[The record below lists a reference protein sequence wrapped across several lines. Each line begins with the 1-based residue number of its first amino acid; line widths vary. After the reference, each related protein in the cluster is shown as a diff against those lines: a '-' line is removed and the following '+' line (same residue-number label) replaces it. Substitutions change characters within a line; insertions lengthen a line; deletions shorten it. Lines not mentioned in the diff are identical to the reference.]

1 MLAVRL
7 DRPNDLNEWRGKARR
22 LLVAGMA
29 PSQVVWRTG
38 SDENGLFEAGDSML
52 PEADAPV
59 GTVPRQFI
67 DLAGSVIQH
76 SSPDRFG
83 VLYRVLWRLQSDP
96 TFLTNAGDRDNSLLT
111 NWASAVRRDAHK
123 MKAFVRFRSV
133 MEGDLE
139 RFIAWFEPDHFV
151 LEATAPFFA
160 RRFAGMH
167 WGIVTPYASA
177 WWDTENLIFGA
188 GGSKS
193 DVPAADA
200 VEDDWKS
207 YYASIFNPAR
217 LKVRMMKSE
226 MPVKYWRNLPEAGI
240 IKPLIQ
246 NAKAMER
253 EMIERAATQPPAR
266 HLRQEARAPN
276 VEHSQDLTSL
286 EAARDAIQACRRCPL
301 YEQATQAV
309 FGEGPARAE
318 VMFVGEQPGDQE
330 DLTGRPFVGPAGQ
343 VLDDAIKKAGIDRS
357 KVYVTNA
364 VKHFKFVPRGKR
376 RIHQRPDMGEVQA
389 CRFWLDLELKLI
401 RPRLVVALGATA
413 AQSLLGKASVTISK
427 LRGQPIEMAYG
438 TLLMVTNHPSYLLRI
453 PDAEGRARERAKFDA
468 DLELVRDVMA
478 DLEKSGPDMRERLTG
493 ESGKP

>member
-7 DRPNDLNEWRGKARR
+7 EKPNDLDEWRGKARR
-22 LLVAGMA
+22 LLAAGLA

-38 SDENGLFEAGDSML
+38 AEENGLFEAGDDML
-52 PEADAPV
+52 PQPDGPV
-59 GTVPRQFI
+59 GSVPLQFI
-67 DLAGSVIQH
+67 DLAVSVIQH

-96 TFLTNAGDRDNSLLT
+96 ALLTNAGDRDNSLLT

-133 MEGDLE
+133 PGESGE
-139 RFIAWFEPDHFV
+139 TFIAWFEPDHFV

-160 RRFAGMH
+160 RRFAGMR

-177 WWDTENLIFGA
+177 WWDTERLDFGP
-188 GGSKS
+188 GGRKS
-193 DVPAADA
+193 DVPSADA
-200 VEDDWKS
+200 VEDDWKT

-217 LKVRMMKSE
+217 LKVAMMKSE

-240 IKPLIQ
+240 IDPLIR

-266 HLRQEARAPN
+266 HLRQRAQAPL
-276 VEHSQDLTSL
+276 VEQNPDLTSL
-286 EAARDAIQACRRCPL
+286 VAARAAVEDCRRCGL
-301 YEQATQAV
+301 CEQATQAV
-309 FGEGPARAE
+309 FGEGPADAQ

-330 DLTGRPFVGPAGQ
+330 DLAGRPFVGPAGQ
-343 VLDDAIKKAGIDRS
+343 VFDAVIEKVGIDRRRI
-357 KVYVTNA
+357 YVTNA

-389 CRFWLDLELKLI
+389 CKFWLDLERQFI
-401 RPRLVVALGATA
+401 RPKLVVALGATA
-413 AQSLLGKASVTISK
+413 AQSLLGKINVTISK
-427 LRGQPIEMAYG
+427 MRGQPIDMADG
-438 TLLMVTNHPSYLLRI
+438 SQLLITNHPSYLLRI
-453 PDAEGRARERAKFDA
+453 PDAEGRQRERAKFEA
-468 DLELVRDVMA
+468 DLARVRDLLGE
-478 DLEKSGPDMRERLTG
+478 LEKSGSTRG
-493 ESGKP
+493 SA